1 MSLSIYLY
9 GISMGFSLILA
20 IGAQNAFVLKQGL
33 KREFVF
39 TVCLICALSDALL
52 ISAGVFGF
60 GKFISQYP
68 QIVTVAK
75 YAGALFLFAYGARN
89 FASALKSNDGLL
101 AKGEAVTSF
110 GKVVALCVAFT
121 WLNPHVYL
129 DTVVFLGAIS
139 TQFNDKIAFALGA
152 MSASFLFFFGL
163 GFGARLLEPIFRKPK
178 SWQILDVIIGI
189 VMWAIALKLLI
200 G

>member
-9 GISMGFSLILA
+9 GMSMGFSLILA

-89 FASALKSNDGLL
+89 FASVLKSNDGLL
-101 AKGEAVTSF
+101 AKGESVTSF